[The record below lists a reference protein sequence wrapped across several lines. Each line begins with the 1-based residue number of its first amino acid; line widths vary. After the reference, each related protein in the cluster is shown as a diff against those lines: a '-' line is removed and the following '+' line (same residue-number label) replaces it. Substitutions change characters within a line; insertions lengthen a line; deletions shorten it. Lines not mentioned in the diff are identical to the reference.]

1 MLAVAA
7 VVALAVSVNALFKD
21 MSAQSSF
28 ASLSTVLNVRY
39 TYDIGMI
46 DLDGDDVE
54 EILASSFEYT
64 CSYAAKQ
71 TVVMF
76 RDPSTGRYAQ
86 RPEDYEREYYLRTPP
101 ACTLARSASA
111 FRRVGWLLPTLRTIQ
126 CQI

>member
-28 ASLSTVLNVRY
+28 ASFSTVLNVRY

-54 EILASSFEYT
+54 EILATRSN
-64 CSYAAKQ
+64 
-71 TVVMF
+71 
-76 RDPSTGRYAQ
+76 
-86 RPEDYEREYYLRTPP
+86 
-101 ACTLARSASA
+101 TLARTPLNKLS
-111 FRRVGWLLPTLRTIQ
+111 VGLGGDDRPVH
-126 CQI
+126 